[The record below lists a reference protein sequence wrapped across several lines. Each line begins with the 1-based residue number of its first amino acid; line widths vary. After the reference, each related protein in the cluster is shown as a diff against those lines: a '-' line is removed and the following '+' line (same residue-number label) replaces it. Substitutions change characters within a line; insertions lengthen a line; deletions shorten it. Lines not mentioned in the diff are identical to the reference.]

1 VREPSR
7 FIEEMGLSAASL
19 QLQPDTMSPKNRL
32 EMLKAMLNKKN

>member
-1 VREPSR
+1 
-7 FIEEMGLSAASL
+7 MGLSEASL